1 MTVRA
6 TRAPAGARVVAPV
19 RFTAPYRTG
28 REQELL
34 AQVLASPMWHGDGV
48 HTRTAEALLRERLG
62 GGSVHLTPSCTHA
75 LELAAVLLDL
85 GPGDEVVCPSFTFTS
100 TATAIAIRGATPV
113 FVDVR
118 PDTLNLDVDAVAS
131 ALTDR
136 TRAVFV
142 VHYGGV
148 AADVERLRALC
159 VDRGLALV
167 EDNAHGLGGAW
178 RGRPLGSFGTFATQS
193 FHDTKNVTSGE
204 GGALVVNDPVY
215 RERAEIVREKG
226 TDRSRFLRGEVDK
239 YTWQDQGSSYL
250 PSELQAA
257 VLVAQLEAFDDI
269 QARRHRVWD
278 RYAEELAPWARE
290 HGVQRMVVPDGA
302 AHPAHLYYVLMPSAA
317 DQAGIIHHLGT
328 QEVSAVFHYQ
338 PLDSSPGGLRL
349 GRTPEPCTV
358 TADVAARLVRL
369 PLHAG
374 LTEQEVDRVVS
385 AVTSYRPL
393 A

>member
-1 MTVRA
+1 M
-6 TRAPAGARVVAPV
+6 APV

-28 REQELL
+28 REAELL
-34 AQVLASPMWHGDGV
+34 AEVLASPMWHGDGV
-48 HTRTAEALLRERLG
+48 FTRAAEELLRGRVG

-118 PDTLNLDVDAVAS
+118 PDTLNLDVDAVEA
-131 ALTDR
+131 ALTAR

-148 AADVERLRALC
+148 AADVDRLRALC
-159 VDRGLALV
+159 DTRGLALV

-178 RGRPLGSFGTFATQS
+178 QGRPLGSFGTFATQS

-204 GGALVVNDPVY
+204 GGALVVNDPVF
-215 RERAEIVREKG
+215 RARAEVVREKG
-226 TDRSRFLRGEVDK
+226 TDRSRFLRGEVDR

-257 VLVAQLEAFDDI
+257 VLVAQLEAFDEI
-269 QARRHRVWD
+269 QARRHRVWG
-278 RYAEELAPWARE
+278 RYAAELAPWADE
-290 HGVQRMVVPDGA
+290 HGVRQMLVPDGA
-302 AHPAHLYYVLMPSAA
+302 SHPAHLYHLVLPSPA
-317 DQAGIIHHLGT
+317 DQAGLIRHLGRR
-328 QEVSAVFHYQ
+328 EVSAVFHYQ
-338 PLDSSPGGLRL
+338 PLDSSPAGRRL
-349 GRTPEPCTV
+349 GRTPSPCTV

-374 LTEQEVDRVVS
+374 LTETDVDRVVD
-385 AVTSYRPL
+385 AVLAYRPT